1 MFTPTAPPPSTTP
14 EHHYAKWKAMALPG
28 LVGVAFGACAV
39 GRATVKW
46 AGGKPYFWHG
56 TFALMC
62 LNASLSVFGDAVKN
76 RALYEMKVL
85 EQARALEGGR

>member
-1 MFTPTAPPPSTTP
+1 MSTPVTTRPPITP
-14 EHHYAKWKAMALPG
+14 EYHRKKWKAMALPG
-28 LVGVAFGACAV
+28 LVGVAFAACAV

-46 AGGKPYFWHG
+46 QGGKPYFWHG

-76 RALYEMKVL
+76 RALYEMKS
-85 EQARALEGGR
+85 GM